1 MHHHYPIP
9 CWLLTFIDKLLYKNY
24 FLTHKIM
31 NDSLFTEFLFTILK
45 VIFSD
50 TSTSGI
56 VMKNIPI
63 RIAPSHIEPV
73 IYIFL

>member
-1 MHHHYPIP
+1 
-9 CWLLTFIDKLLYKNY
+9 
-24 FLTHKIM
+24 M
-31 NDSLFTEFLFTILK
+31 NDSLFTAFLFAILK

-73 IYIFL
+73 IYIFYIVIYVYESKEPGIVMDVILSLMKQ